1 MKSLKKEAKGIT
13 LISLVITII
22 ILLILASVATYSGIS
37 VIKHSKLVAFTT
49 ELKIMQTQVNELYE
63 KWRNEEEVNGKN
75 VLELGQEISSSDA
88 QAQKALSG
96 AELADSTGYRYYNQ
110 ATIKELNIEGVDGE
124 FLINIEKRSVV
135 SYSGITYE
143 GETYYTLK
151 QVPDGLYNVDY
162 EANSG
167 VPTFDATIKRVAGEN
182 WKITISNIQYN
193 GNIEKWEVK
202 YKKKDEE
209 YWSTQYNLEF
219 IVNNSGPYDILIQ
232 NGSVASA
239 EKTVEGIDVKV
250 GDYVNYTPST
260 VTDDQL
266 AVLNKDIND
275 YSGYSTTQTLSQNS
289 LRWRVL
295 EIDNEGNPTKLIS
308 ALPTSKTLRLCGA
321 NGYNNAVYLL
331 NKACSTLYSG
341 EYGDAQSITIEDL
354 EKHYSN
360 AGKDARDGF
369 TGAVQ
374 YGKLKRYTGSN
385 ANYPKLATQENK
397 MGIDTETYTDDE
409 GNTFNTIKTDG
420 INSSDKQ
427 TEPYNEG
434 SARANTNGITITQT
448 YYDLSSVSGGLANAY
463 VKDDGRNVYYELF
476 HSGMG
481 HYWLASRCVVTYS
494 NYDSCEFDAR
504 GAGSGNVSA
513 YRLFYSSGSTGSA
526 SYCLRPVVSLKS
538 GVKVNL
544 ASKGSYNTWNLSK

>member
-143 GETYYTLK
+143 RETYYTLK

-167 VPTFDATIKRVAGEN
+167 VPTFDATIKRVAGGN

-219 IVNNSGPYDILIQ
+219 IVNSSGPYDILIQ

-239 EKTVEGIDVKV
+239 EKTHRRQGF
-250 GDYVNYTPST
+250 SH
-260 VTDDQL
+260 
-266 AVLNKDIND
+266 
-275 YSGYSTTQTLSQNS
+275 
-289 LRWRVL
+289 RHH
-295 EIDNEGNPTKLIS
+295 
-308 ALPTSKTLRLCGA
+308 LRLCQQHPD
-321 NGYNNAVYLL
+321 
-331 NKACSTLYSG
+331 C
-341 EYGDAQSITIEDL
+341 
-354 EKHYSN
+354 
-360 AGKDARDGF
+360 
-369 TGAVQ
+369 
-374 YGKLKRYTGSN
+374 
-385 ANYPKLATQENK
+385 
-397 MGIDTETYTDDE
+397 
-409 GNTFNTIKTDG
+409 
-420 INSSDKQ
+420 
-427 TEPYNEG
+427 
-434 SARANTNGITITQT
+434 
-448 YYDLSSVSGGLANAY
+448 
-463 VKDDGRNVYYELF
+463 
-476 HSGMG
+476 
-481 HYWLASRCVVTYS
+481 
-494 NYDSCEFDAR
+494 
-504 GAGSGNVSA
+504 
-513 YRLFYSSGSTGSA
+513 
-526 SYCLRPVVSLKS
+526 
-538 GVKVNL
+538 
-544 ASKGSYNTWNLSK
+544 